1 MLLQVVVKDES
12 MYTLYSE
19 SHSEEGQITDIHL
32 SEQYTNGSFVVD
44 VKEFGDVLDTIRL
57 MDYKN
62 YIFQF

>member
-1 MLLQVVVKDES
+1 MLLKDES

-44 VKEFGDVLDTIRL
+44 VKEVWERLKYDNRL

-62 YIFQF
+62 WFYNKLD